1 MSSVLLLVIGAGA
14 LAVLYGILQTLS
26 LLRASPGNARMQ
38 EIAAAIQEGAQAYLR
53 RQYTTI
59 AMVGVVILIAA
70 WFLIGVWAAIG
81 FVIGAVL
88 SGLAGFA
95 GMLISVRANVRTAQ
109 AASESLAKGLS
120 LAFRSGAITGMLVAG
135 FALIGVAGYFYILT
149 GSMALDATSRTV
161 VDSLVALGFGASL
174 ISIFARLGGG
184 IFTKGADVGGDMV
197 GKVEAGI
204 PEDDPR
210 NAATIADNVGDNV
223 GDCAGMAA
231 DLFETYAVTT
241 VATMVLAAIFFRAM
255 PDLVGNMMLLPLA
268 ICGVCIVTSIIGTF
282 FVRLNKKQNIMGAL

>member
-1 MSSVLLLVIGAGA
+1 MSFTLELVIAAGV
-14 LAVLYGILQTLS
+14 LAVLYGIVQTAA
-26 LLRASPGNARMQ
+26 LLRESPGNAKMQ
-38 EIAAAIQEGAQAYLR
+38 EIAAAIQEGAQAYLK
-53 RQYTTI
+53 RQYTAI
-59 AMVGVVILIAA
+59 AIVGVVVLIALY
-70 WFLIGVWAAIG
+70 FLIGGYSAAG
-81 FVIGAVL
+81 FLIGAVL
-88 SGLAGFA
+88 SGAAGFA

-109 AASESLAKGLS
+109 AASESLAKGLK
-120 LAFRSGAITGMLVAG
+120 LAFTSGAITGLLVAG
-135 FALIGVAGYFYILT
+135 FALIGVAGYYGYLT
-149 GSMALDATSRTV
+149 QVQGLAPADRHV
-161 VDSLVALGFGASL
+161 IDGLVSLGFGASL

-241 VATMVLAAIFFRAM
+241 VATMVLAAIFFGGSALL
-255 PDLVGNMMLLPLA
+255 PSIMLLPLA
-268 ICGVCIVTSIIGTF
+268 ICGVCIITSIIGTF
-282 FVRLNKKQNIMGAL
+282 AVRLGKSGSIMG